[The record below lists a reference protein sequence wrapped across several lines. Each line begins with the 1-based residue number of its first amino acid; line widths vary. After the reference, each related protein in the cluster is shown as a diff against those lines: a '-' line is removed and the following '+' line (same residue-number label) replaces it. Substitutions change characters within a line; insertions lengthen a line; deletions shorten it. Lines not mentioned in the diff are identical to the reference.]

1 MTRIASLRIS
11 FLQAFRGMGPK
22 EVVITGLGIVSPIG
36 IGEEPFWAALREGRS
51 GVRSLD
57 LPDDPDWAPPIGGA
71 VADFDPKQYVRPRK
85 SLKVMSRDIQL
96 GFAAA
101 DLACLGAG
109 LRRGPIAPERLG
121 VVFGAGLIS
130 CELEE
135 LGGTYRGCMVDGA
148 FDFRRWGAAAQ
159 AELFPLW
166 MLKYLPNMP
175 ACHIGI
181 GQDARGPNNT
191 ITLGDVSTLS
201 ALAEAVRI
209 VERHQAD
216 LILAGGV
223 DSLIHPAQWM
233 RCQILGLSRCRDPR
247 ATPRPFDAR
256 RDGRVN
262 GEGAAAFA
270 IETRVSAQ
278 ARGAAPLAQIL
289 GYGAVFAPPVAG
301 QPQPAAI
308 GRAIAAALREA
319 GLGPG
324 DVGLVVAHACGAVE
338 GDRIEAEAIR
348 AALDDVPVTA
358 PKSFF
363 GHLGAAS
370 GALETAVAVLSVRH
384 GLVPATLNYEQPDP
398 RCPVNVVRG
407 QPAPLERRIAMILSH
422 SPQGQAVA
430 VVLGAG

>member
-1 MTRIASLRIS
+1 
-11 FLQAFRGMGPK
+11 
-22 EVVITGLGIVSPIG
+22 
-36 IGEEPFWAALREGRS
+36 
-51 GVRSLD
+51 
-57 LPDDPDWAPPIGGA
+57 
-71 VADFDPKQYVRPRK
+71 
-85 SLKVMSRDIQL
+85 
-96 GFAAA
+96 
-101 DLACLGAG
+101 
-109 LRRGPIAPERLG
+109 
-121 VVFGAGLIS
+121 
-130 CELEE
+130 
-135 LGGTYRGCMVDGA
+135 
-148 FDFRRWGAAAQ
+148 
-159 AELFPLW
+159 

-181 GQDARGPNNT
+181 GQDSRGPNNT

-216 LILAGGV
+216 LIIAGGV

-256 RDGRVN
+256 DGRVN

-278 ARGAAPLAQIL
+278 ARAARRWPRSSAM
-289 GYGAVFAPPVAG
+289 ARSFAPPVAG

-324 DVGLVVAHACGAVE
+324 DVGLVVAHAYGTVE

-358 PKSFF
+358 PKSFSAISAPPPARWKRPWPCCRS
-363 GHLGAAS
+363 GTGSCLRRSTTSSPTPGARSTSSVAS
-370 GALETAVAVLSVRH
+370 RPHSTPHRHDPQPLAPRPGGGRRAGRRLTPNDEGALTGTIRL
-384 GLVPATLNYEQPDP
+384 
-398 RCPVNVVRG
+398 
-407 QPAPLERRIAMILSH
+407 
-422 SPQGQAVA
+422 
-430 VVLGAG
+430 